1 MKNNNFQGNSAQMMA
16 ISHYKGPAMVLA
28 GPGSGKTF
36 VIVSRIRYL
45 IEVRGVVPSSIL
57 VITFTKAAALEMQQ
71 RFMKN
76 TDSSYPEVTFGTFH
90 SIFYQIIKNSGHYNS
105 KHLEI
110 ANESFKQKIIY
121 NILFSIAEKDPLL
134 KEEMDSDTDI
144 CKNVLSEI
152 SRIKNSSLKSDDCNS
167 CFAFSKHF
175 KEIFEKYKRALKEFE
190 KIDFDD
196 MILLCYE
203 LLSEDEALLEL
214 CRKKY
219 RFILIDEYQ
228 DINLMQYKVIEL
240 LIGKE
245 KNLFI
250 VGDDDQSIYGFR
262 GSEPRFMLEF
272 ADSFKDDDPKTYNLN
287 INYRCGSDI
296 LNNALLVIGENK
308 ERLLKDLKANGSN
321 GPGCL
326 VPLKFTTKENQ
337 YNSIKTFL
345 LRQKDNLSNI
355 SIICR
360 TNSECMSIA
369 AMLKE
374 EKIPTNLDECSKSFL
389 EAESVMVLIN
399 YLKFSCVERRR
410 EFFYKFM
417 NKPLRY
423 ISREAVPTEI
433 VNEMAVKRFYKSNKR
448 MLEEVNKLFSQ
459 INMISH
465 MRPSLSVRYIRKEIG
480 IDRAFPKEKEQL
492 DEFEKL
498 ARTFE
503 DTKSLLNEMDK
514 KMVEKADDKGVKKR
528 NNGNFVKLLTMH
540 GSKGLEFDM
549 VWIPDLNEGIIPSR
563 GAATDSQ
570 IEEERRMLYVAM
582 TRAKQAL
589 MISFVTGT
597 KENAMLPSRFLRPIR
612 SKWTLKYGDQ
622 PSSPSS
628 GSSTS
633 SSNSTSSR

>member
-1 MKNNNFQGNSAQMMA
+1 
-16 ISHYKGPAMVLA
+16 
-28 GPGSGKTF
+28 
-36 VIVSRIRYL
+36 
-45 IEVRGVVPSSIL
+45 
-57 VITFTKAAALEMQQ
+57 
-71 RFMKN
+71 
-76 TDSSYPEVTFGTFH
+76 
-90 SIFYQIIKNSGHYNS
+90 
-105 KHLEI
+105 
-110 ANESFKQKIIY
+110 
-121 NILFSIAEKDPLL
+121 
-134 KEEMDSDTDI
+134 
-144 CKNVLSEI
+144 VLSEI

-167 CFAFSKHF
+167 CFAFSKYF
-175 KEIFEKYKRALKEFE
+175 NEIFEKYKRALKEFE

-203 LLSEDEALLEL
+203 LLCNDKTLLDL
-214 CRKKY
+214 CRKKF

-272 ADSFKDDDPKTYNLN
+272 ANSFKDDDPKTYNLN

-308 ERLLKDLKANGSN
+308 ERLLKDLKADGSN
-321 GPGCL
+321 GTGCL

-389 EAESVMVLIN
+389 ESESVMVLIN
-399 YLKFSCVERRR
+399 YLKFSSVEKRR
-410 EFFYKFM
+410 EFFYKIM

-423 ISREAVPTEI
+423 ISREAVSTEI

-465 MRPSLSVRYIRKEIG
+465 MRPSLSVRYIRKEIR

-498 ARTFE
+498 ARNFE
-503 DTKSLLNEMDK
+503 DTKSLLNEMENRIG
-514 KMVEKADDKGVKKR
+514 EKVDEKVAKKR

-563 GAATDSQ
+563 GAATESQ

-589 MISFVTGT
+589 MVSFVTGT

>member
-1 MKNNNFQGNSAQMMA
+1 MMA

-45 IEVRGVVPSSIL
+45 IEERGVVPSSIL
-57 VITFTKAAALEMQQ
+57 VITFTKAAAFEMQQ

-203 LLSEDEALLEL
+203 LLCNDETLLDL
-214 CRKKY
+214 CRKRF

-308 ERLLKDLKANGSN
+308 ERLLKDLKADGSN

-514 KMVEKADDKGVKKR
+514 RMGEKADDKTVIKR

>member
-1 MKNNNFQGNSAQMMA
+1 MMA

-45 IEVRGVVPSSIL
+45 IEERGVVPSSIL
-57 VITFTKAAALEMQQ
+57 VITFTKAAAFEMQQ

-134 KEEMDSDTDI
+134 KEEMDSDSDI

-152 SRIKNSSLKSDDCNS
+152 SRIKNSSLKSDDCNR
-167 CFAFSKHF
+167 CFAFSKYF
-175 KEIFEKYKRALKEFE
+175 NEIFEKYKRALKEFE

-203 LLSEDEALLEL
+203 LLCNDETLLDL
-214 CRKKY
+214 CRKRF

-296 LNNALLVIGENK
+296 LNSALLVIGENK
-308 ERLLKDLKANGSN
+308 ERLLKDLKADGSN
-321 GPGCL
+321 GTGCL

-374 EKIPTNLDECSKSFL
+374 EKIPTNLDEYSKSFL
-389 EAESVMVLIN
+389 ESESVMVLIN
-399 YLKFSCVERRR
+399 YLKFSSVEKRR
-410 EFFYKFM
+410 EFFYKIM

-423 ISREAVPTEI
+423 ISREAVSTEI

-514 KMVEKADDKGVKKR
+514 RMGEKADDKGAKKR

-563 GAATDSQ
+563 GAATESQ

-589 MISFVTGT
+589 MVSFVTGT
-597 KENAMLPSRFLRPIR
+597 KENAILPSRFLRPIR

-628 GSSTS
+628 GRSTS

>member
-1 MKNNNFQGNSAQMMA
+1 MKNNSFQGNSAQMMA

-175 KEIFEKYKRALKEFE
+175 KEIFEKYERALKEFE

-203 LLSEDEALLEL
+203 LLCNDETLLDL
-214 CRKKY
+214 CRKRF

-228 DINLMQYKVIEL
+228 DINEMQYKVIEL
-240 LIGKE
+240 MLGDE

-262 GSEPRFMLEF
+262 GSKPQFMLEF
-272 ADSFKDDDPKTYNLN
+272 ADEYKEYNSKTYNLN
-287 INYRCGSDI
+287 INYRCGREI
-296 LNNALLVIGENK
+296 LNSALLVIGDNK
-308 ERLLKDLKANGSN
+308 NRLLKDLKADISNGS
-321 GPGCL
+321 GVF
-326 VPLKFTTKENQ
+326 VPLMFTTKEIQ
-337 YNSIKTFL
+337 YNSIKKFL
-345 LRQKDNLSNI
+345 LKQIDNIGNI
-355 SIICR
+355 AVICR
-360 TNSECMSIA
+360 TNSECMGVASV
-369 AMLKE
+369 LKE
-374 EKIPTNLDECSKSFL
+374 SGIPTNLDGYSECFL
-389 EAESVMVLIN
+389 DSEAVKIMIN
-399 YLKFSCVERRR
+399 YLKFACIERKR
-410 EFFYKFM
+410 EYFYKIM

-423 ISREAVPTEI
+423 ISREAVLCEK
-433 VNEMAVKRFYKSNKR
+433 VNELSVKRFYDSNPKMKDR
-448 MLEEVNKLFSQ
+448 VSKLFSQ

-465 MRPSLSVRYIRKEIG
+465 MRPALSVRYLRKEVG
-480 IDRAFPKEKEQL
+480 IEKEFPKEKDKI
-492 DEFEKL
+492 DEFENLAGKYSDTKL
-498 ARTFE
+498 FLKEIE
-503 DTKSLLNEMDK
+503 DTFKEKNGDK
-514 KMVEKADDKGVKKR
+514 IRAKR
-528 NNGNFVKLLTMH
+528 NNGNFVRLLTMH

-549 VWIPDLNEGIIPSR
+549 VWIPDINEGIIPSR
-563 GAATDSQ
+563 GTFTEDQ

-582 TRAKQAL
+582 TRAKKAL
-589 MISFVTGT
+589 MVSYVTGT
-597 KENAMLPSRFLRPIR
+597 KENAVLPSRFLRPIKN
-612 SKWTLKYGDQ
+612 KWLEKYKDQ

-628 GSSTS
+628 GRSTS

>member
-1 MKNNNFQGNSAQMMA
+1 M
-16 ISHYKGPAMVLA
+16 
-28 GPGSGKTF
+28 
-36 VIVSRIRYL
+36 
-45 IEVRGVVPSSIL
+45 
-57 VITFTKAAALEMQQ
+57 
-71 RFMKN
+71 
-76 TDSSYPEVTFGTFH
+76 
-90 SIFYQIIKNSGHYNS
+90 
-105 KHLEI
+105 
-110 ANESFKQKIIY
+110 
-121 NILFSIAEKDPLL
+121 
-134 KEEMDSDTDI
+134 
-144 CKNVLSEI
+144 
-152 SRIKNSSLKSDDCNS
+152 SDDCNS

-203 LLSEDEALLEL
+203 LLCNDETLLDL
-214 CRKKY
+214 CRKKF

-296 LNNALLVIGENK
+296 LNSALLVIGENK
-308 ERLLKDLKANGSN
+308 ERLLKDLKADGSN
-321 GPGCL
+321 GTGCL

-360 TNSECMSIA
+360 TNSECLSIA

-389 EAESVMVLIN
+389 ESESVMVLIN
-399 YLKFSCVERRR
+399 YLKFSSVEKRR
-410 EFFYKFM
+410 EFFYKIM

-498 ARTFE
+498 ARNYE
-503 DTKSLLNEMDK
+503 DTKSLLNEM
-514 KMVEKADDKGVKKR
+514 EKRMGEKVDEKGAKKR

-563 GAATDSQ
+563 GAATESQ

-589 MISFVTGT
+589 MVSFVTGT

-628 GSSTS
+628 GRSTS

>member
-45 IEVRGVVPSSIL
+45 IEERGVVPSSIL

-167 CFAFSKHF
+167 CFAFSKYF

-203 LLSEDEALLEL
+203 LLCNDETLLDL
-214 CRKKY
+214 CRKRF

-308 ERLLKDLKANGSN
+308 ERLLKNLKADGSN
-321 GPGCL
+321 GTGCL

-337 YNSIKTFL
+337 YNSIKSFL
-345 LRQKDNLSNI
+345 HRQKDNLSNI

-374 EKIPTNLDECSKSFL
+374 EKIPTNLDEYSKSFL

-410 EFFYKFM
+410 EFFYKIM

-514 KMVEKADDKGVKKR
+514 RMGEKADDKGAKKR

-563 GAATDSQ
+563 GAATDCQ